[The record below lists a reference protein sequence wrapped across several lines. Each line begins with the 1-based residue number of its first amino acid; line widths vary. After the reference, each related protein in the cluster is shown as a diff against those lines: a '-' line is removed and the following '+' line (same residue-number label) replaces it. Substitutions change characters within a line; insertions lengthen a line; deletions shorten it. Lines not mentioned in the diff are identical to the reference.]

1 MSIYKRKPLFFQLD
15 RGLFSIFRNEF
26 KFCHLLRM
34 LIIDHLQQSSQ
45 RSSGHLARFGWKQSE
60 ALSVGSS
67 LTDLSERVR
76 PACSHSA
83 LPAATNQPVA
93 PLNSPICERRVVRW
107 QHDGGRRMEGRSR
120 AGLAERAADRPQRR
134 TAKTVEL
141 RGRFERCAG
150 HFRIWCISFT

>member
-1 MSIYKRKPLFFQLD
+1 
-15 RGLFSIFRNEF
+15 
-26 KFCHLLRM
+26 M

-83 LPAATNQPVA
+83 LPAATISQSRLLILPYAKEELFVGSMVAGDEWRAAAEPV
-93 PLNSPICERRVVRW
+93 SQRERQTGHR
-107 QHDGGRRMEGRSR
+107 DGRRKR
-120 AGLAERAADRPQRR
+120 
-134 TAKTVEL
+134 
-141 RGRFERCAG
+141 
-150 HFRIWCISFT
+150 